1 MSKPVVEVHIRA
13 IGATSGGCAVFL
25 GNEDKVFVM
34 FVDQSVGMAITM
46 FMQGIKKERPLTH
59 DLIANILRALG
70 AKIERVII
78 NDLKSGT
85 YFARLV
91 LSAENESQQKKIIE
105 IDARPSDCIAMATAQ
120 RAPIYVSLDVWDEVE
135 DMTEE
140 FRKMQE
146 EGSCTGK
153 RATRKRIRRK
163 WWSGRHISFFRP
175 VRLISSKTRVP
186 LGRLKRWS
194 ATKCLQVAVQA
205 EQSRICQHAIAQSLS
220 CLSPVPG
227 LLGKDSSGVL
237 AGGRE
242 NISWEKPELLF
253 GSHRMPNQTGSLLQR
268 NGPVPG
274 IHFFRT
280 LGWACFSLRNRPFS
294 GSKYSFRKTK
304 FNLFEADEVN

>member
-13 IGATSGGCAVFL
+13 IAATSGGCAVFL

-34 FVDQSVGMAITM
+34 FVDQSVGTAITM
-46 FMQGIKKERPLTH
+46 FMQGAQKERPLTH
-59 DLIANILRALG
+59 DLLASILRALG

-146 EGSCTGK
+146 EGSH
-153 RATRKRIRRK
+153 REE
-163 WWSGRHISFFRP
+163 SD
-175 VRLISSKTRVP
+175 
-186 LGRLKRWS
+186 
-194 ATKCLQVAVQA
+194 
-205 EQSRICQHAIAQSLS
+205 EEE
-220 CLSPVPG
+220 
-227 LLGKDSSGVL
+227 DS
-237 AGGRE
+237 
-242 NISWEKPELLF
+242 
-253 GSHRMPNQTGSLLQR
+253 
-268 NGPVPG
+268 
-274 IHFFRT
+274 
-280 LGWACFSLRNRPFS
+280 
-294 GSKYSFRKTK
+294 
-304 FNLFEADEVN
+304 